1 MNPDSLHPDSLRF
14 DSDGLIP
21 GIVQSRSG
29 EVRMV
34 AWLNREALQRTLQTG
49 YVTFWSR
56 SRQALWV
63 KGESSGHRLKLIEVR
78 PDCDRD
84 ALLLL
89 ADPEGPSC
97 HRGTESCF
105 DADPEDAAGAPWPA
119 TLPWLGR
126 LEALL
131 KSRKA
136 AADPAGSYTQ
146 KLFAQGVDRIAKKVV
161 EEAGEVILAAKNDDR
176 EAFLGEAADLL
187 FHLDLLLVERGASL
201 LDVVAVL
208 HDRHAERHDRHA
220 GQTGGPA

>member
-1 MNPDSLHPDSLRF
+1 MNPDTLRF

-21 GIVQSRSG
+21 GIVQDRAG
-29 EVRMV
+29 TVRMV
-34 AWLNREALQRTLQTG
+34 AWLNREALRLTLETG
-49 YVTFWSR
+49 FVTFWSR
-56 SRQALWV
+56 SRQAIWT
-63 KGESSGHRLKLIEVR
+63 KGESSGNRLKLIQIR
-78 PDCDRD
+78 PDCDAD
-84 ALLLL
+84 ALLIL

-105 DADPEDAAGAPWPA
+105 DAEPWPVS
-119 TLPWLGR
+119 LPWLGR

-136 AADPAGSYTQ
+136 AASLDGSYTQ

-187 FHLDLLLVERGASL
+187 FHLDLLLLERGASL
-201 LDVVAVL
+201 LEVVEVL
-208 HDRHAERHDRHA
+208 HGRHAER
-220 GQTGGPA
+220 GGGPA